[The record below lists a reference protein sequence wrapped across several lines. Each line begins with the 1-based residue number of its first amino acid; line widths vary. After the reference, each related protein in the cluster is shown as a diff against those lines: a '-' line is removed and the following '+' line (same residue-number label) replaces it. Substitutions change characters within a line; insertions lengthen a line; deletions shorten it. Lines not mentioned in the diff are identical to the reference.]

1 MGLYLL
7 GCSSGAVQI
16 NIGHRKYQRIFKL
29 METPPLLPR
38 VEQTIFDGQPAW
50 IKRPEETRSSRF
62 VILHKILQHIMPKVL
77 HPTGALGGMDAIR
90 QEAKR
95 LEIFGAASLPVPKV
109 LALTEGS
116 VVLSDTG
123 KQLRGVLSGITDA
136 QLKLAMLERAM
147 RGLVAVHAAG
157 FSHGRPFLKDMTVGA
172 DDTLHFLDLEEDP
185 TARMSLADAQARDV
199 WLLLSSCTE
208 FCEEPFQDL
217 NHLLNIYFSECQGDI
232 PVNLFALGKAL
243 RPYRRIISVLR
254 VKDVSKDVT
263 GAYWSVRVLEDL

>member
-1 MGLYLL
+1 M
-7 GCSSGAVQI
+7 
-16 NIGHRKYQRIFKL
+16 GHRKYQRIFKL

-77 HPTGALGGMDAIR
+77 HPTGALGGMGAIR

-123 KQLRGVLSGITDA
+123 KQLRGVLLGMTDA
-136 QLKLAMLERAM
+136 QLKFLILERAI

-157 FSHGRPFLKDMTVGA
+157 LSHGRPFLKDMTVDA

-185 TARMSLADAQARDV
+185 TARMSLEDAQARDV

-208 FCEEPFQDL
+208 FCEEPFKDL
-217 NHLLNIYFSECQGDI
+217 NHLLNIYISEYRSSI
-232 PVNLFALGKAL
+232 SVNLSALGKAL
-243 RPYRRIISVLR
+243 RPYRRIISMLR